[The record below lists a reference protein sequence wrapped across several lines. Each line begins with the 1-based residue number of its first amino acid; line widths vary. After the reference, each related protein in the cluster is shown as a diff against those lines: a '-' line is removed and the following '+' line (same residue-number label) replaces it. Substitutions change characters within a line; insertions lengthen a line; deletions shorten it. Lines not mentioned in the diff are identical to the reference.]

1 MTIDGR
7 VIGGNGLQF
16 KQLARLSCMSGREV
30 SFVPVGTRQCTNTD
44 LRQQGY
50 EKQS

>member
-7 VIGGNGLQF
+7 VIGGKGLQF
-16 KQLARLSCMSGREV
+16 KQLARRSCISGRGA
-30 SFVPVGTRQCTNTD
+30 SFVPVGTRQCTSTD

-50 EKQS
+50 EEQS

>member
-7 VIGGNGLQF
+7 VIGGKRLQVKKF
-16 KQLARLSCMSGREV
+16 ARLSCMSGQRSIV
-30 SFVPVGTRQCTNTD
+30 CLVGTRQCTSTD

-50 EKQS
+50 EEQS